1 MNKYDIECEKYGTR
15 KAECYIG
22 CFDRMLT
29 ILFRD
34 LEDEDIEEVEKIME
48 ENYFKWQEDDN
59 GMCCE
64 EFIIE
69 HLPQDF
75 YVRIVAVI
83 YESEDDEDDE

>member
-1 MNKYDIECEKYGTR
+1 MKYDIECKKYGTR

-22 CFDRMLT
+22 CFERMLT

-34 LEDEDIEEVEKIME
+34 LDDEDIEEVEKIME
-48 ENYFKWQEDDN
+48 DNYLKWQEDFE

-64 EFIIE
+64 EYIIE

-83 YESEDDEDDE
+83 YESEDDEDE